1 MSTIVLSPS
10 NDRPR
15 LKEAT
20 GWFAAGQSFRR
31 AMELLS
37 DGAFKLFAHICLQAD
52 RRTGRFS
59 AGHKE
64 LAASLGKSKRI
75 ISNYVGEL
83 ESKGIC
89 AVSSARNQHART
101 TFQVC
106 DAFWPYHRVERPE
119 ESPEQKTYVES
130 VREYFLALGCGSG
143 DFGAGEAETA
153 RDMQRRGIPL
163 GVIEQAMLMGG
174 CRKYGAWLEG
184 RALEPIRNLRYFQ
197 SLIEEIQEKPLPPGY
212 TTYLRRKIK
221 QLTEMWINAPRQ
233 HSQDQSQNNPR
244 SSSGTPTEATGG

>member
-20 GWFAAGQSFRR
+20 GWFAAGRSFRQ
-31 AMELLS
+31 AMGLLS

-75 ISNYVGEL
+75 IGSYIGEL
-83 ESKGIC
+83 ESKVIC
-89 AVSSARNQHART
+89 TVSPARNQHART

-106 DAFWPYHRVERPE
+106 DAFWPYLRIECPE
-119 ESPEQKTYVES
+119 ESPEQKTYVET

-143 DFGAGEAETA
+143 DFGVGEAEAA
-153 RDMQRRGIPL
+153 RDLQRRGIPL

-174 CRKYGAWLEG
+174 CRKYDSWLQG

-221 QLTEMWINAPRQ
+221 QLAEMWRNVPRQ
-233 HSQDQSQNNPR
+233 HSKEQCQNNPR
-244 SSSGTPTEATGG
+244 SSSGTSAEATRG